1 MLTASTIKTSVHS
14 TEIRYH
20 PKKALCPPERLPK
33 EVRQLRNNIVAGNK
47 DCFDCTIQAV
57 AVDNCTGESTIVDK
71 RQVDKR
77 REGVEREGERG
88 ATNKQNCDCNI
99 LNEPRAS
106 FLNKKRVIYITY

>member
-1 MLTASTIKTSVHS
+1 MSLATRTASIALFKLWQWDYC
-14 TEIRYH
+14 TE
-20 PKKALCPPERLPK
+20 K
-33 EVRQLRNNIVAGNK
+33 
-47 DCFDCTIQAV
+47 
-57 AVDNCTGESTIVDK
+57 STIVDK

-77 REGVEREGERG
+77 REGVEREGGRG